1 MANSGRGERVVLIS
15 NWTKVLDLL
24 GGMCRLKGWENVLRL
39 DGSTSLA
46 ARQTIVDEFNHKPCK
61 GKSKFMVLMCS
72 VVEAWLPAD
81 AYRLVSDVPRPARF
95 ARPDRALPR
104 ERYFFNL

>member
-24 GGMCRLKGWENVLRL
+24 GRMCRLKKWHLLRL
-39 DGSTSLA
+39 DGSTSQA
-46 ARQTIVDEFNHKPCK
+46 GRQAIVDKFNYKPCK
-61 GKSKFMVLMCS
+61 GRSKFMVLMCS

-95 ARPDRALPR
+95 ARPDRAQPG